1 MIITWLAVKQVGPAI
16 GNAEGRVPIGARQEL
31 LGVWGGGPGNRI
43 RVSVPLLTAVVL
55 G

>member
-1 MIITWLAVKQVGPAI
+1 MITWLAVKQVGPAI

-31 LGVWGGGPGNRI
+31 LGVWGGPSNRI
-43 RVSVPLLTAVVL
+43 RVSGHLTAVVL

>member
-1 MIITWLAVKQVGPAI
+1 MITWLAVKQVGPAI

-31 LGVWGGGPGNRI
+31 LGVWGGGPSNRI
-43 RVSVPLLTAVVL
+43 RVSGHLTAVVL